1 MELNEYILCCSS
13 ANVFRWMFAQLFCAP
28 MGDILYTQVTVI
40 NSNLF
45 TGL

>member
-1 MELNEYILCCSS
+1 MGLNEYILCCSS
-13 ANVFRWMFAQLFCAP
+13 AHVFGWMFAQLFCAP
-28 MGDILYTQVTVI
+28 MGNILYTQVIVI